1 MGIMAKAKSS
11 KNSSENWG
19 MGLLLV
25 FFPEDTSSATTAA
38 DATVPFC
45 PSSSPTSSLAT
56 ESPNCNSSKMIKR
69 TNSNNPIITKTQ
81 STISICALLLF
92 LSLLLFTLS
101 TFEPAI
107 PNPSTTIINKTPRR
121 LFSQKPQ
128 NKLKPANTSCFSLF
142 SRTFWPK
149 DDKRSEKFRS
159 LFALQ
164 GMGKLYRRGTRAMSD
179 LVVAHVIEETNEAEF
194 RLFLRVLH
202 RSGLTARA
210 DVVFVFPSSL
220 FAAKF
225 ESLIQEEND
234 SFWKLVNYYRQLNRT
249 SHDSVSASNFDVN
262 QFLKSGKKQMGE
274 PLWGKRIRVDG
285 NGNSSESGEGE
296 GELNLLSYGSVVGFE
311 ASELDPEN
319 SLAGFLDHV
328 PMSLRRWA
336 CYPMLLGRVRRNFK
350 HVMLVDVKKV
360 VFLRDPLGRVRNR
373 SPESVYIG
381 IKQES
386 CSNKHSRKNSEKT
399 QSNCQVNSAML
410 MGGTRGIRRL
420 SSAML
425 TEIAR
430 AAMQHKKKSSVT
442 ESGIL
447 TQLVG
452 KVHMLKNI
460 DLITSTESIPG
471 MSSLT
476 ASNSSLWNNFSIIQ
490 LGGNGNG
497 NGNYDMINSII
508 IKQICSWEVESSV
521 YRDC

>member
-11 KNSSENWG
+11 KNNSENWG
-19 MGLLLV
+19 MEGLLLV
-25 FFPEDTSSATTAA
+25 FFPEDTSSTTADA
-38 DATVPFC
+38 DATAPFC
-45 PSSSPTSSLAT
+45 PSSPSTPSLAT
-56 ESPNCNSSKMIKR
+56 PNSNSSKIIKR

-92 LSLLLFTLS
+92 LTLLLFTLS

-107 PNPSTTIINKTPRR
+107 PNPSTTISINKTPRR
-121 LFSQKPQ
+121 FLSQ
-128 NKLKPANTSCFSLF
+128 NKLKPTKTSYFSMF

-159 LFALQ
+159 LYALQ

-179 LVVAHVIEETNEAEF
+179 LVVAHVMEETNEAEF

-210 DVVFVFPSSL
+210 DAVFVFPSSL
-220 FAAKF
+220 FATRF

-234 SFWKLVNYYRQLNRT
+234 SFLKLVNYYKQLNRT
-249 SHDSVSASNFDVN
+249 SQDSVSASSFDVS

-296 GELNLLSYGSVVGFE
+296 GELTLLSYGSVVGFD

-319 SLAGFLDHV
+319 SLAGFLDYV

-360 VFLRDPLGRVRNR
+360 VFFRDPLGQVRNR
-373 SPESVYIG
+373 SPESVYIR

-386 CSNKHSRKNSEKT
+386 CSNKHHRKNSEQT
-399 QSNCQVNSAML
+399 QSNCQVNSAIL
-410 MGGTRGIRRL
+410 MGGARGIRRL

-452 KVHMLKNI
+452 KVHILKII
-460 DLITSTESIPG
+460 DLITATESIPG

-476 ASNSSLWNNFSIIQ
+476 GSNSSLWNNYSIIQ
-490 LGGNGNG
+490 LGVNS
-497 NGNYDMINSII
+497 NYDMINSII
-508 IKQICSWEVESSV
+508 TRQICSWEVESSV
-521 YRDC
+521 YNDC

>member
-1 MGIMAKAKSS
+1 MATP
-11 KNSSENWG
+11 NS
-19 MGLLLV
+19 
-25 FFPEDTSSATTAA
+25 
-38 DATVPFC
+38 
-45 PSSSPTSSLAT
+45 
-56 ESPNCNSSKMIKR
+56 NSSKIIKR

-81 STISICALLLF
+81 STVSICALLL
-92 LSLLLFTLS
+92 LLTLLLFTLS

-107 PNPSTTIINKTPRR
+107 PNPSTTISINKNPRR
-121 LFSQKPQ
+121 FLSQKPQ
-128 NKLKPANTSCFSLF
+128 NKLKPTKTSYVSMF

-179 LVVAHVIEETNEAEF
+179 LVVAHVMEETNEAEF

-210 DVVFVFPSSL
+210 DAVFVFPSSL
-220 FAAKF
+220 FATRF

-234 SFWKLVNYYRQLNRT
+234 SFLKLVNYYKQLNRT
-249 SHDSVSASNFDVN
+249 SHDSVSASSFDVG
-262 QFLKSGKKQMGE
+262 QFFKSVKKQMGE
-274 PLWGKRIRVDG
+274 PLWGKRIRADG
-285 NGNSSESGEGE
+285 SGNFSESGEGE
-296 GELNLLSYGSVVGFE
+296 GELTLLSYGSVVGFE

-350 HVMLVDVKKV
+350 HVMLVDLKKV
-360 VFLRDPLGRVRNR
+360 VFFRDPLGRVRNR
-373 SPESVYIG
+373 SPESVSIR

-386 CSNKHSRKNSEKT
+386 CSNKHHRKTTEQT
-399 QSNCQVNSAML
+399 QTNCQVNSAIL
-410 MGGTRGIRRL
+410 MGGARGIRRL

-452 KVHMLKNI
+452 KVHILKII
-460 DLITSTESIPG
+460 DLITATESIPG

-476 ASNSSLWNNFSIIQ
+476 GSNLSLWNNYSIIQ
-490 LGGNGNG
+490 LGVNSNSE
-497 NGNYDMINSII
+497 MINSII
-508 IKQICSWEVESSV
+508 TRQICSWEVESSV
-521 YRDC
+521 YSDC

>member
-45 PSSSPTSSLAT
+45 PSPSSTSSLAT
-56 ESPNCNSSKMIKR
+56 ESPNCNSSKIIKR

-121 LFSQKPQ
+121 F
-128 NKLKPANTSCFSLF
+128 
-142 SRTFWPK
+142 
-149 DDKRSEKFRS
+149 EKFRS

-220 FAAKF
+220 FATKF
-225 ESLIQEEND
+225 ESLIQEENE

-249 SHDSVSASNFDVN
+249 SHDS
-262 QFLKSGKKQMGE
+262 QMGE

-350 HVMLVDVKKV
+350 HLMLVDVKKV

-373 SPESVYIG
+373 SPESVYIR

-386 CSNKHSRKNSEKT
+386 CSNKHGRKNSEKT

-430 AAMQHKKKSSVT
+430 AAMQHKKKGSVT

-476 ASNSSLWNNFSIIQ
+476 VSNSSLWNNFSIIQ

>member
-11 KNSSENWG
+11 KNGENWG

-25 FFPEDTSSATTAA
+25 FFPEDTSSTAA
-38 DATVPFC
+38 DATAPFC
-45 PSSSPTSSLAT
+45 PSSPSTPSLAT
-56 ESPNCNSSKMIKR
+56 PNSNSSKINKR
-69 TNSNNPIITKTQ
+69 TNSNTPIITKTQ
-81 STISICALLLF
+81 STISICALLL
-92 LSLLLFTLS
+92 LLTLLLFTLS

-107 PNPSTTIINKTPRR
+107 PNPSTTISINKTPRR
-121 LFSQKPQ
+121 FLSQKPQ
-128 NKLKPANTSCFSLF
+128 NRLKATKTSYLSMF
-142 SRTFWPK
+142 SRTFWSK

-179 LVVAHVIEETNEAEF
+179 LVVAHVMEETNEAEF

-210 DVVFVFPSSL
+210 DAVFVFPSSL
-220 FAAKF
+220 FATRF

-234 SFWKLVNYYRQLNRT
+234 SFLKLVNYYKQLNRT
-249 SHDSVSASNFDVN
+249 SHDSVSASSFDVS

-296 GELNLLSYGSVVGFE
+296 LTLLSYGSVVGFD
-311 ASELDPEN
+311 ASELDAEN

-350 HVMLVDVKKV
+350 HVMLVDVRKV
-360 VFLRDPLGRVRNR
+360 VFFRDPLGHVRNR
-373 SPESVYIG
+373 SPESVYIR

-386 CSNKHSRKNSEKT
+386 CSSKHHRKNSEQI
-399 QSNCQVNSAML
+399 QSNCQVNSAIL
-410 MGGTRGIRRL
+410 MGGARGIRRL

-430 AAMQHKKKSSVT
+430 AAMQHKKKSAVT

-452 KVHMLKNI
+452 KVHILKII
-460 DLITSTESIPG
+460 DLITATESIPG
-471 MSSLT
+471 MSSLIG
-476 ASNSSLWNNFSIIQ
+476 SNSSLWNNYSIIQ
-490 LGGNGNG
+490 LGVNS
-497 NGNYDMINSII
+497 NYDMINSII
-508 IKQICSWEVESSV
+508 TRQICSWEVESSV
-521 YRDC
+521 YSDC

>member
-1 MGIMAKAKSS
+1 M
-11 KNSSENWG
+11 
-19 MGLLLV
+19 
-25 FFPEDTSSATTAA
+25 
-38 DATVPFC
+38 
-45 PSSSPTSSLAT
+45 
-56 ESPNCNSSKMIKR
+56 
-69 TNSNNPIITKTQ
+69 TQ
-81 STISICALLLF
+81 C
-92 LSLLLFTLS
+92 
-101 TFEPAI
+101 
-107 PNPSTTIINKTPRR
+107 RR
-121 LFSQKPQ
+121 
-128 NKLKPANTSCFSLF
+128 
-142 SRTFWPK
+142 R
-149 DDKRSEKFRS
+149 
-159 LFALQ
+159 
-164 GMGKLYRRGTRAMSD
+164 
-179 LVVAHVIEETNEAEF
+179 I
-194 RLFLRVLH
+194 
-202 RSGLTARA
+202 
-210 DVVFVFPSSL
+210 
-220 FAAKF
+220 
-225 ESLIQEEND
+225 
-234 SFWKLVNYYRQLNRT
+234 
-249 SHDSVSASNFDVN
+249 FDVN

-350 HVMLVDVKKV
+350 HLMLVDVKKV

-373 SPESVYIG
+373 SPESVYIR

-386 CSNKHSRKNSEKT
+386 CSNKHGRKNSEKT

-476 ASNSSLWNNFSIIQ
+476 VSNSSLWNNFSIIQ